1 MTDAYAS
8 MIAALSA
15 CRKVLVTTHA
25 RPDGDA
31 LGSTAAL
38 VLGLRT
44 KGIAADVLLQP
55 KSPNK
60 YAFVYENA
68 GLTYRSAD
76 PGLPADFSLAGY
88 DAFVAVD
95 TGTWS
100 QLPGL
105 RAHVDALAGKKF
117 VIDHHLTQED
127 WADVK
132 LVDTTAGAACE
143 IVAELLQQ
151 WHIPLTKQI
160 GEALYVGLVSDT
172 GWFQYSNTRPYA
184 LRLAAQLL
192 ELGVDADA
200 LYQRLYN
207 SERPQRVLLQ
217 ARAMQTLE
225 LLADNRVA
233 VMTIARDDLI
243 AVNATTNDTEGLI
256 NVPLAV
262 KDVQVSVVLSEPLE
276 PDGPGSEAIRCS
288 FRSKGR
294 IDVAAFAAQFGGGG
308 HARAAGAKITGT
320 LAATK
325 ATIVDR
331 LLRTLP

>member
-1 MTDAYAS
+1 MPTTPDYATT
-8 MIAALSA
+8 ITALSA
-15 CRKVLVTTHA
+15 CKKILVTTHA

-38 VLGLRT
+38 VLGLKH
-44 KGIAADVLLQP
+44 KGIHADILLQP

-60 YAFVYENA
+60 YAFVYEDA
-68 GLTYRSAD
+68 GLTYTPAD
-76 PGLPADFSLAGY
+76 PVLPDSFSLAGY
-88 DAFVAVD
+88 DAIVTVD

-105 RAHVDALAGKKF
+105 RPHVEGFTGRKL

-127 WADVK
+127 WADIK

-151 WHIPLTKQI
+151 WHVPLDRRV

-172 GWFQYSNTRPYA
+172 GWFQYSNPRPYA
-184 LRLAAQLL
+184 LRLAATLL
-192 ELGVDADA
+192 ELGVDADR
-200 LYQRLYN
+200 LYQRLYQ

-217 ARAMQTLE
+217 ARAMQSLQ
-225 LLADNRVA
+225 LLANNRVA
-233 VMTIARDDLI
+233 VMTIRRDDLL
-243 AVNATTNDTEGLI
+243 AVDATTNDTEGLI

-262 KDVQVSVVLSEPLE
+262 RDVHVSVVLSEPLE
-276 PDGPGSEAIRCS
+276 PDGAIRCS
-288 FRSKGR
+288 FRSRGQL
-294 IDVAAFAAQFGGGG
+294 DVAAFAQHFGGGG

-320 LAATK
+320 LDAAKT
-325 ATIVDR
+325 AVVER
-331 LLRTLP
+331 LLQTLA

>member
-1 MTDAYAS
+1 MPDLYAE

-15 CRKVLVTTHA
+15 CKKVLVTTHA

-44 KGIAADVLLQP
+44 KGIAADILLQP

-60 YAFVYENA
+60 YAFVYGDA
-68 GLTYRSAD
+68 GLTYQSAD
-76 PGLPADFSLAGY
+76 PALPTDFSLAGY
-88 DAFVAVD
+88 DAIVIVD

-105 RAHVDALAGKKF
+105 RPHVEAFTGRKL
-117 VIDHHLTQED
+117 VIDHHLTQEN
-127 WADVK
+127 WADIK

-143 IVAELLQQ
+143 IIAELLQQ
-151 WHIPLTKQI
+151 WQIPLTKEF

-184 LRLAAQLL
+184 LRLAADLL
-192 ELGVDADA
+192 ELGVDADR

-207 SERPQRVLLQ
+207 SERPQRILLQ
-217 ARAMQTLE
+217 ARAMQSLE

-233 VMTIARDDLI
+233 LMTIRRDDLL
-243 AVNATTNDTEGLI
+243 ATDATTNDTEGLI
-256 NVPLAV
+256 NIPLAV
-262 KDVQVSVVLSEPLE
+262 ASVQASIVLSEPLE
-276 PDGPGSEAIRCS
+276 PDGAIRCS
-288 FRSKGR
+288 FRSKGQL
-294 IDVAAFAAQFGGGG
+294 DVAAFAAHFGGGG

-320 LAATK
+320 LDAAK
-325 ATIVDR
+325 ASVLEK
-331 LLRTLP
+331 LLQTLS